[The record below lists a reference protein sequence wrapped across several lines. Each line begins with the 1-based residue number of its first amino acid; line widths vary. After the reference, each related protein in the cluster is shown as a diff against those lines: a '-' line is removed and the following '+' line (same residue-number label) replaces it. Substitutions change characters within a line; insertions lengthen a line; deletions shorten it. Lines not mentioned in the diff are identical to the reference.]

1 MLIDELGDTPATAR
15 AFLSRLM
22 AWGVPPTT
30 TEGRAIARPFLFE
43 APHIYFYLAILLN
56 LSRRRAL

>member
-30 TEGRAIARPFLFE
+30 TEGRAIARPFL
-43 APHIYFYLAILLN
+43 L
-56 LSRRRAL
+56 RRRISTSIWRSF